1 MTCSS
6 APNLVCPQT
15 KNGCGTLKLKCS
27 RINQVSHYKA
37 SCKSVS
43 VETGLDEMIAMVS
56 ERWLAT
62 HIPLLVLSC
71 VPDIESQRLP
81 CSDIVEKLNLASLNR
96 PWQVSPKIA
105 PPPPPRGG
113 TPIFSDIRR
122 LGSFFWVQNFEF
134 LYF

>member
-15 KNGCGTLKLKCS
+15 KNGCGTLKLKSS

-37 SCKSVS
+37 SCKCVS

-62 HIPLLVLSC
+62 HIPLLVLSS

-96 PWQVSPKIA
+96 PWQVSQKTATKAFSSNFGKRPLAKIGKNDQLNSKTE
-105 PPPPPRGG
+105 R
-113 TPIFSDIRR
+113 
-122 LGSFFWVQNFEF
+122 N
-134 LYF
+134 

>member
-37 SCKSVS
+37 SCKCVS

-105 PPPPPRGG
+105 PPPRGG

-134 LYF
+134 HYF